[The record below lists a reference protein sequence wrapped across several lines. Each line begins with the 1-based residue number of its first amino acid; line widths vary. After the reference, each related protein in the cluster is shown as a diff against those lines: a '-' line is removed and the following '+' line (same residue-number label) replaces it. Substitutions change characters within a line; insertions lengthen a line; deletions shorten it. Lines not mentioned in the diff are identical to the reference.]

1 MIFFFFF
8 SQGIIKKFKLNKIK
22 IRNWIYQVIGTKT
35 HTHTQGWTKIL
46 TSLGGPKY
54 KQNNNKKKKFQIDI
68 VMGPKKIFRVVIK
81 KFKLYKI

>member
-1 MIFFFFF
+1 MNTYSGSTWLFFIFF
-8 SQGIIKKFKLNKIK
+8 QGIIKKFKLNKIK

-54 KQNNNKKKKFQIDI
+54 KQNNNKKKKKIPNRHSD
-68 VMGPKKIFRVVIK
+68 GSKKNF
-81 KFKLYKI
+81 